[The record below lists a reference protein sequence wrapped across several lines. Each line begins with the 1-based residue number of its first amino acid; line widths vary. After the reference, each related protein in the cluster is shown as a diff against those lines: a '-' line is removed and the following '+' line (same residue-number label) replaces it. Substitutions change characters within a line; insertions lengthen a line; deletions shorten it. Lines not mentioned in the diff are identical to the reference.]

1 MLLDEFEKL
10 LECRVLKDEEIVS
23 SCESL
28 TFNSYLVDVADPEG
42 HHVTVPGFRREIRRC
57 RSVDLVSRLGRSSD
71 VPLLILV
78 TANLHLLSSQTDQI
92 PIAVLEDY
100 LSSDFRKSELQKYE
114 APDNGKDTVTL
125 GAAEWQVMYTSQM
138 TQKAKKY
145 HDGYMKLENRG
156 SLGRFRSSYM
166 MQAGTFSVV
175 GTSRKMKEYALENQ

>member
-78 TANLHLLSSQTDQI
+78 
-92 PIAVLEDY
+92 VKVVC
-100 LSSDFRKSELQKYE
+100 SSDFRKSELQKYE
-114 APDNGKDTVTL
+114 APNNGKDTVTL

-156 SLGRFRSSYM
+156 SLGR
-166 MQAGTFSVV
+166 
-175 GTSRKMKEYALENQ
+175 